1 MLVGQDP
8 QPEPVVVLG
17 QECQA
22 AMRGQRFVRPFELEG
37 QHRLSYHRL
46 TLWVKGTVIAHPLYI
61 RSQSG
66 PQGFHS
72 FLSLL

>member
-1 MLVGQDP
+1 MG
-8 QPEPVVVLG
+8 
-17 QECQA
+17 
-22 AMRGQRFVRPFELEG
+22 GQRLVCSLELEG
-37 QHRLSYHRL
+37 QHCLSYYGL
-46 TLWVKGTVIAHPLYI
+46 TLWVKGNVIAHPLYI